1 MLDLSKFRDGHG
13 RKKSRGELFL
23 AGWLDSVQYMRE
35 HPEQSVTIA
44 ARVSDVSQSV
54 ARRNYQELM
63 PIFNP
68 TGRFNPKAL
77 DTLSRSFVE
86 LGLLPH
92 APDMSR
98 LYTEAFL
105 PK

>member
-1 MLDLSKFRDGHG
+1 
-13 RKKSRGELFL
+13 
-23 AGWLDSVQYMRE
+23 
-35 HPEQSVTIA
+35 
-44 ARVSDVSQSV
+44 
-54 ARRNYQELM
+54 M

-77 DTLSRSFVE
+77 DALARSFVE
-86 LGLLPH
+86 LGLLPD